1 MKLRDAALA
10 LLAVPLSAALAQQ
23 PVRVA
28 RIGYL
33 SHPTRESVERGV
45 QAFVRRLA
53 ELGWVEG
60 KNLVIEYR
68 WAEGDADRLPGLAR
82 ELVDR
87 KVDVIV
93 APAGVAALAAKQATG
108 TIPIVM
114 IFPFDPVGMGLV
126 ADLRRPGGNVT
137 GTTFAPGRDLVGKQ
151 LQIFKETLPRLA
163 RLAMLRNPG
172 DAGWSTQ
179 AAALEVAAK
188 SLDLKLRYVD
198 VVDRAGIEPA
208 FDTIVRERAQALM
221 VAGSSTYLVH
231 RAHIAALA
239 IRHKL
244 PTMSSYREMV
254 EAGIMMGYAVNM
266 AEFVGTSA
274 GYVDRILRG
283 AKPGDLAIEQPS
295 RFELVVNAKTAR
307 AIGARIPDAVLQR
320 ADDVIR

>member
-1 MKLRDAALA
+1 MRRRDAALA
-10 LLAVPLSAALAQQ
+10 LLAAPLAATIASPARAQAT
-23 PVRVA
+23 PRVA

-60 KNLVIEYR
+60 RNLVIEYR
-68 WAEGDADRLPGLAR
+68 WAEGDADRLPAMAR
-82 ELVDR
+82 DLVDR

-93 APAGVAALAAKQATG
+93 APAGVAALAAKHATG

-126 ADLRRPGGNVT
+126 ADLRHPGANVT
-137 GTTFAPGRDLVGKQ
+137 GTTFAPGRDLIGKQ
-151 LQIFKETLPRLA
+151 LQIFKETLPKLA

-179 AAALEVAAK
+179 AEALEDAAK
-188 SLDLKLRYVD
+188 SLHVELRYVD
-198 VVDRAGIEPA
+198 VTEAADIERAFETVA
-208 FDTIVRERAQALM
+208 RERAQALM

-231 RAHIAALA
+231 RARIAALA
-239 IRHKL
+239 IRHRL

-254 EAGIMMGYAVNM
+254 EAGILMGYAVNM
-266 AEFVGTSA
+266 AAFVGTSA

-283 AKPGDLAIEQPS
+283 AKPGDRRSSS
-295 RFELVVNAKTAR
+295 RR
-307 AIGARIPDAVLQR
+307 ASSS
-320 ADDVIR
+320 